1 MFTHFEILAWKEH
14 LIALF
19 CFKALGVRHG
29 FPRPLPPL
37 PPPPLPSSILL
48 IILPS
53 PPLMLVC
60 TSAIPSV
67 TGLEQ
72 FDLLSYCRENVN
84 GSILELRT
92 STILKTPDE
101 FQNPLLIFPLCT
113 TIKIIQ
119 GPVEFNDLFYCSSQR

>member
-1 MFTHFEILAWKEH
+1 MVTHFEILAWKEH
-14 LIALF
+14 PPHSFVLFQSFGSIAWF
-19 CFKALGVRHG
+19 S
-29 FPRPLPPL
+29 LPSIH
-37 PPPPLPSSILL
+37 PPPPPSSTLL

-60 TSAIPSV
+60 TLAIPSV

-84 GSILELRT
+84 GSILELCT

-113 TIKIIQ
+113 TIKVIQ
-119 GPVEFNDLFYCSSQR
+119 GHVEFNYLFYCSSQR